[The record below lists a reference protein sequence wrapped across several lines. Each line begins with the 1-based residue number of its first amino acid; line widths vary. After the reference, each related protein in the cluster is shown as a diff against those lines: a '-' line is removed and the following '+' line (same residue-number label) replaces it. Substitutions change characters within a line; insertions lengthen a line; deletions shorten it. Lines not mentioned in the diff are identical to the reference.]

1 MRSNR
6 LAFVSFE
13 PRDGQFEAFMS
24 MEGIL
29 STESDPHPTLQEAAA
44 LYQRSVWKM
53 CCLVGDIQARRAARQ
68 LVPARRIWQL
78 GDAIFE
84 LRDELA
90 RLSLQVNDVY
100 GHLVRDLGVK
110 RKWLEKVVIFR
121 RYVPVMDAVP
131 ETLNWGRCEKGT
143 RRIAERLSK
152 GLPLSQS

>member
-1 MRSNR
+1 MSSDR
-6 LAFVSFE
+6 LVFVSFE

-24 MEGIL
+24 VEGLL
-29 STESDPHPTLQEAAA
+29 STESDPHLMLQEAAA
-44 LYQRSVWKM
+44 LYQRSVWRM
-53 CCLVGDIQARRAARQ
+53 GSLVADIQARRAARQ
-68 LVPARRIWQL
+68 LVPARKVWQL

-110 RKWLEKVVIFR
+110 RKWLEKVVILR
-121 RYVPVMDAVP
+121 RYVPVLEAVP

-143 RRIAERLSK
+143 RRVAEKLSK
-152 GLPLSQS
+152 GLPLG